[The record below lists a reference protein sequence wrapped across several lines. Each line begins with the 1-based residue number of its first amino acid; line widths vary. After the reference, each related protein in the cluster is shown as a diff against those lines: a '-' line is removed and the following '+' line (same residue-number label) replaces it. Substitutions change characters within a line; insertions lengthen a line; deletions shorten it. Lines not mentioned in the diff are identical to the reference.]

1 MPFVQAAFGVI
12 GLETLRPVSLELHH
26 KSEIGLLDLLRRM
39 TVAPAELLG
48 LAQGRL
54 AVGAPADLVLFELER
69 AWKVDV
75 DRFRSKSKNSA
86 FDERPVQGLVRR
98 TIVDGRT
105 VFDADAVS
113 R

>member
-1 MPFVQAAFGVI
+1 MGSAEQVLLEITAAI
-12 GLETLRPVSLELHH
+12 GIEGQLIFALHA
-26 KSEIGLLDLLRRM
+26 L
-39 TVAPAELLG
+39 LLG